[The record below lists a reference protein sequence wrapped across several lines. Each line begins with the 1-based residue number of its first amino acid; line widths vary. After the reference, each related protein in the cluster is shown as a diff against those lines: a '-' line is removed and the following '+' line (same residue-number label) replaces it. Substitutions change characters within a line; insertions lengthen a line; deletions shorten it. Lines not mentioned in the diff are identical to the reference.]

1 MYLNPNY
8 SALDTH
14 GQVAMDSG
22 DSMDLSL
29 TTNHADDSQFY
40 MTNTKRLGIGTKS
53 PLSRLHIKG
62 HVSESHSG
70 SLFRVEG
77 SSGSL
82 FEVIDSLEG
91 SLLSVNDISGLP
103 ILEVFSDDRVVMGS
117 FAQNTLVVTGSKV
130 GIGITNPT
138 PKLEIVSSV
147 TGLEPSILTLRTS
160 TASNSYLTQIGLN
173 SSGYG
178 YLQIQQATSTY
189 DIPLAIQPNGGKV
202 GIGITNPS
210 YPLVVRGNP
219 ATIELQDSGNS
230 DKSWRI
236 INDAGYLTFTETGV
250 AGHLRIYDGTGN
262 VQLLTTTAQ
271 LLLPLSNDATTPT
284 LAFGDGDSGFYEESD
299 DTIRIALVGVSRY
312 RINTSGITGIEGTNR
327 FQLVNEEASSTN
339 PTLAPTR
346 QDTNTGIGWAGS
358 STGSLIAGGVN
369 VLN

>member
-1 MYLNPNY
+1 
-8 SALDTH
+8 
-14 GQVAMDSG
+14 
-22 DSMDLSL
+22 
-29 TTNHADDSQFY
+29 
-40 MTNTKRLGIGTKS
+40 
-53 PLSRLHIKG
+53 
-62 HVSESHSG
+62 
-70 SLFRVEG
+70 
-77 SSGSL
+77 
-82 FEVIDSLEG
+82 
-91 SLLSVNDISGLP
+91 
-103 ILEVFSDDRVVMGS
+103 
-117 FAQNTLVVTGSKV
+117 
-130 GIGITNPT
+130 
-138 PKLEIVSSV
+138 
-147 TGLEPSILTLRTS
+147 
-160 TASNSYLTQIGLN
+160 
-173 SSGYG
+173 
-178 YLQIQQATSTY
+178 LQIQQATSTY